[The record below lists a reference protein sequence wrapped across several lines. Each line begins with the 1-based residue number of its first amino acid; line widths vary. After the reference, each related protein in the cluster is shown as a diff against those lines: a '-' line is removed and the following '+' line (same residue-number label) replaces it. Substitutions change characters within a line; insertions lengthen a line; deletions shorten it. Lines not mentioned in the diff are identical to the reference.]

1 MANAWHTDIVVHGK
15 GGGKKLG
22 FPTINLNPTPFIDK
36 LKEGVYSCKVKYK
49 DKKYLGALYFGPR
62 TINRLERY
70 ILEVNIF
77 DFSQSIYGEKVEFK
91 IGQFIRDP
99 ITVKNEEELINQ
111 MNEDVRKIQSL

>member
-62 TINRLERY
+62 YIIKTERY
-70 ILEVNIF
+70 ILEIYILGFNKE
-77 DFSQSIYGEKVEFK
+77 IYGQEVRFK
-91 IGQFIRDP
+91 IGKFIREPINEKDP
-99 ITVKNEEELINQ
+99 KKLIKRIEEDIGLI
-111 MNEDVRKIQSL
+111 KA